1 MCNPAEKEL
10 QAAEDVFKRRSGR
23 ESTYECSD
31 CMVALC
37 VTPCFDFYHTRV
49 DYISAYKRQKAAAAD
64 AVEN

>member
-10 QAAEDVFKRRSGR
+10 QAADDVFKRRSGR

-37 VTPCFDFYHTRV
+37 GTPCFELYHTRV
-49 DYISAYKRQKAAAAD
+49 DCISVRRGTYSWETCVKS
-64 AVEN
+64 